1 MTTQVQS
8 LPKLT
13 EPRKRIDLQVIWNE
27 QALVV
32 KRVLQQRPVA
42 IVLLVHDQ
50 SDQFR
55 IVKLVCTFH
64 CGISIIS
71 DVFSFQNVLS
81 ATSSK
86 VHSRQR

>member
-1 MTTQVQS
+1 MTTPVQS

-42 IVLLVHDQ
+42 IVLLVQNQ
-50 SDQFR
+50 SNQFYIIKVVR
-55 IVKLVCTFH
+55 I
-64 CGISIIS
+64 
-71 DVFSFQNVLS
+71 FQC
-81 ATSSK
+81 AIY
-86 VHSRQR
+86 